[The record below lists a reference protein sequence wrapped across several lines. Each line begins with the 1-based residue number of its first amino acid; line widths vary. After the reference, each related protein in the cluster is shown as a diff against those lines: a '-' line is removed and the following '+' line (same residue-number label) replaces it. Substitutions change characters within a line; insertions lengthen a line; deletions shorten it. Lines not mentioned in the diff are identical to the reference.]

1 MGELAKRVDAHVGI
15 HIRERRTAMDLTLQ
29 DVADA
34 LKISYQQ
41 LQKYENGANR
51 VSAGRLYEI
60 AMRLEV
66 DVGYFFDG
74 LEPTSEGGPMEHGG
88 KDRSTIELVG
98 DFSAINDPALRSAA
112 GGLVR
117 ALSGKARGRRRTG

>member
-1 MGELAKRVDAHVGI
+1 MGELAKRVDAHVGMRM
-15 HIRERRTAMDLTLQ
+15 RERRTAMDLTQQ

-41 LQKYENGANR
+41 FQKYERGENR

-60 AMRLEV
+60 AMRLKVE
-66 DVGYFFDG
+66 VGYFFDG
-74 LEPTSEGGPMEHGG
+74 LEPTSEGEPMGHGG
-88 KDRSTIELVG
+88 KDRSTIALVR
-98 DFSAINDPALRSAA
+98 DFSAIGDPALRSAV

-117 ALSGKARGRRRTG
+117 VLPGKPRGRGR